1 MRFTVLVADDNEED
15 RVLLRRSL
23 RNCPALEIIKE
34 IECADELLAY
44 FDGVGEYA
52 DRARHPL
59 PDLLLL
65 DGVMPTGDAVK
76 VLECLKTHPH
86 SDNMKIV
93 VLSGSSIPGICEK
106 ALSLGAHDCYLK
118 TADLARLDEIAK
130 QIETHM
136 LKGDYHRQMH
146 AH

>member
-1 MRFTVLVADDNEED
+1 MRYTVLVADDNEED
-15 RVLLRRSL
+15 RLLLRRSL
-23 RNCPALEIIKE
+23 RNCPALEVIQE

-44 FDGVGEYA
+44 FDGIGEFA

-76 VLECLKTHPH
+76 VLEALRTHL
-86 SDNMKIV
+86 NAGLKIV
-93 VLSGSSIPGICEK
+93 VLSGSSLPGICEK
-106 ALSLGAHDCYLK
+106 TIELGAHACYLK

-130 QIETHM
+130 EIDAHM
-136 LKGDYHRQMH
+136 VNGDYDHQTH
-146 AH
+146 AC